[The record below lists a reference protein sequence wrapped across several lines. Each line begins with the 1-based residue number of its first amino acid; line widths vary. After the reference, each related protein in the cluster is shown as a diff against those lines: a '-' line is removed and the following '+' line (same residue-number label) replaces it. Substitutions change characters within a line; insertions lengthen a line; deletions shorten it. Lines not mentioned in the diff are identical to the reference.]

1 MSKINRHGI
10 DHLVFAG
17 PRQHKTEVG
26 GVVYLFED
34 LIRGLRC
41 DQIIDTNSKNYRSQ
55 AWMVL
60 QFAKACLRAW
70 ENKAE
75 IALHG
80 TAKDYQYLGLI
91 LLISHWLL
99 GLRYHCRK
107 FGGDFDKAYEQMHPI
122 WRWVTAHFLQCSRVS
137 FFETQALVRHFSRF
151 NQRTYWLPN
160 YRPAVSLRTP
170 NEFHGKFVFVGHVRK
185 EKGIDEILVISDMLP
200 NNWTI
205 DIYGPLMGYEKDDFS
220 RRGLLYKGIL
230 EPQQV
235 CGILANYNGLLLP
248 TFWDGEGYPGV
259 VIEAFSVGLPVV
271 TSTLPGL
278 KELVREACG
287 RFIEPHSA
295 ESLLGGMTSVAA
307 DYKAMRAAAVDR
319 FRLFERER
327 VLGEYLA
334 LVSGS

>member
-1 MSKINRHGI
+1 MSEHIRHGI
-10 DHLVFAG
+10 DRLVFAG
-17 PRQHKTEVG
+17 PQQHKTEVG

-34 LIRGLRC
+34 LIRGLKC
-41 DQIIDTNSKNYRSQ
+41 DQIADTNSKNYRSQ

-60 QFAKACLRAW
+60 QFSKVCLRAW
-70 ENKAE
+70 ANKAE

-91 LLISHWLL
+91 LLVSHWLL

-107 FGGDFDKAYEQMHPI
+107 FGGDFDNAYEQMHPI
-122 WRWVTAHFLQCSRVS
+122 WRWITAHFLQCSRAN

-151 NQRTYWLPN
+151 NCRTYWLPN

-170 NEFHGKFVFVGHVRK
+170 SEFHGKFVFVGHVRK
-185 EKGIDEILVISDMLP
+185 EKGIDEILAVSDMLP

-205 DIYGPLMGYEKDDFS
+205 DIFGPLMGYHEDVFLRK
-220 RRGLLYKGIL
+220 GLSYKGIID
-230 EPQQV
+230 PQQV
-235 CGILANYNGLLLP
+235 CGILSDYSGLILP
-248 TFWDGEGYPGV
+248 SYGEGYPGV

-271 TSTLPGL
+271 ISSLPCL
-278 KELVREACG
+278 KELVTEACG
-287 RFIEPHSA
+287 HFIDPHSA
-295 ESLLGGMTSVAA
+295 ESLLGGMKSVAA
-307 DYKAMRAAAVDR
+307 DYKAMRAAAVER
-319 FRLFERER
+319 FHLFERER